1 MKILNL
7 ITTNHSQGIHVQDQ
21 FEYLYNGFSS
31 IGANVR
37 YSVDKWE
44 IGEINIILEN
54 FSEDSFTE
62 SIINIKKQDLKGR
75 LILVVTELIKEGS
88 FNSSNST
95 KNSTDHYDNKDYWL
109 KRYNNFI
116 KVLPYVNGIACV
128 SETLHLEYSKLFKN
142 TFYLPLCHYQPARK
156 INIRKPSECD
166 IDILFSGTNTNY
178 RNEIIEK
185 IRSKGYNALN
195 INVIPEYI
203 RNDYC
208 ERTRLYLGLKLSSET
223 DLLSKF
229 RAHFVLVNSIQHVF
243 EKVNQSTD
251 LDAYIK
257 FAPEGIE
264 LIDYL
269 DEVLTKDKLYRQESN
284 DNFIKFKE
292 SKDLNIKSVF
302 LNLIKYCAG
311 N

>member
-1 MKILNL
+1 M
-7 ITTNHSQGIHVQDQ
+7 QDQ
-21 FEYLYNGFSS
+21 FEYLFNGFSS

-75 LILVVTELIKEGS
+75 LILVVTELIKDDS

-95 KNSTDHYDNKDYWL
+95 KNSTEHYDNKNYWL

-128 SETLHLEYSKLFKN
+128 SETLYLEYSKLFKN

-156 INIRKPSECD
+156 INIRKSNECD

-178 RNEIIEK
+178 RNEILEK
-185 IRSKGYNALN
+185 IRSRGYKALN

-208 ERTRLYLGLKLSSET
+208 GRARLYLGLKLSSET

-229 RAHFVLVNSIQHVF
+229 RAHFVLVNSIQHIF
-243 EKVNQSTD
+243 EKVNQPTD

-257 FAPEGIE
+257 FAPNGIE

-269 DEVLTKDKLYRQESN
+269 DEILSNDNLYRQEFN

-292 SKDLNIKSVF
+292 SKDLDIKSVF
-302 LNLIKYCAG
+302 LNLVKYCEKISYHG
-311 N
+311 NPPDFH